1 MQRAQQPDQ
10 PPSLQLIHAERKA
23 VRALLK
29 ELEAV
34 RLRIA
39 KHNAALRLG
48 TQLALI
54 ILAQRAKTAQQ

>member
-1 MQRAQQPDQ
+1 MQQAQVEQ
-10 PPSLQLIHAERKA
+10 PSLQAIRAEIEA

-39 KHNAALRLG
+39 KHHAALRLG
-48 TQLALI
+48 TQLCLV
-54 ILAQRAKTAQQ
+54 ILARHAKKAQR

>member
-1 MQRAQQPDQ
+1 MQQADQ
-10 PPSLQLIHAERKA
+10 PPSLELIRAEIEA

-29 ELEAV
+29 ELEAA

-54 ILAQRAKTAQQ
+54 ILAQHEKTAQQ